1 MKLNIFQQ
9 VLLGSLCILSVV
21 KCQKWDYGL
30 QGKDWQDPMCKTNDE
45 GSPIDLSGSFS
56 DGSFLKLEM
65 NPNTADLPSIF
76 EFDGNRLFIQ
86 GNFASF
92 NLTNTSSG
100 KPASRQYETQRIE
113 FKQPCEH
120 LYQSDGCDLEM
131 QIFAPETKASIKLG
145 GESKRPNLAFVY
157 RFKTI

>member
-9 VLLGSLCILSVV
+9 VLLGSLCVLSVV

-76 EFDGNRLFIQ
+76 EFDGNRLFIE

-100 KPASRQYETQRIE
+100 KPASRQYET
-113 FKQPCEH
+113 
-120 LYQSDGCDLEM
+120 
-131 QIFAPETKASIKLG
+131 
-145 GESKRPNLAFVY
+145 
-157 RFKTI
+157 